1 MSPESS
7 RYLRPFP
14 LRRLITFPHL
24 PPPSLLPG
32 GAVPAGPGGGAE
44 DAGSPRVPC
53 PRARV
58 REKLRPRGR
67 RRATASPGS
76 ATPASQHGLGGASS
90 DAGRTGTTACP
101 PVCLCLSSSVHV
113 CSPPSRRHQHGH
125 ARVRLSIA
133 HPSVIPPS
141 ARPSVGPSSATR
153 PSLRACIHSVACRLP
168 PRQSFVP
175 PSALRE
181 LALDRGAPRARS
193 CATASPPVHPTPPT
207 RPSFG
212 PSTPL
217 CPCLSP
223 PPPAGTR
230 PVPWGGTLGALRGAG
245 GRQAS
250 EAWGELPAGQGSSEP
265 GWRGGS
271 VLWGQRHQP
280 RIVNHNRVH
289 VFPCRGKSLFR

>member
-32 GAVPAGPGGGAE
+32 GAVPAGPGGSAE

-133 HPSVIPPS
+133 HPSAIPPS

-193 CATASPPVHPTPPT
+193 CATASP
-207 RPSFG
+207 RG

-250 EAWGELPAGQGSSEP
+250 EACGELPAGQGSSEP

-280 RIVNHNRVH
+280 RIMNHNRVH